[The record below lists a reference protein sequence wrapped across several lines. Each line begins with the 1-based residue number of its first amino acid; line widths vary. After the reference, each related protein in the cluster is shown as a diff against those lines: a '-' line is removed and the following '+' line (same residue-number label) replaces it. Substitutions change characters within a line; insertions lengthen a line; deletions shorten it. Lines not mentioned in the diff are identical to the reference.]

1 MSQAKHPFDNKIIA
15 LLQQRGMIK
24 SEAKTRLKKQVYKL
38 RAAEVNQINNYS
50 NHFGL
55 NAKQKLID
63 EILDIRREAMISS
76 LTSEKVGSNLKSLD

>member
-1 MSQAKHPFDNKIIA
+1 MSQAKHPLDHKIIT

-38 RAAEVNQINNYS
+38 QASEVNQINNYS

-76 LTSEKVGSNLKSLD
+76 LTSEKGRI

>member
-1 MSQAKHPFDNKIIA
+1 MSQAKHPLDHKIIA

-24 SEAKTRLKKQVYKL
+24 SEAKTRLKNQVYKL
-38 RAAEVNQINNYS
+38 QASEVNQINNYS

-76 LTSEKVGSNLKSLD
+76 LTSEKGRI

>member
-1 MSQAKHPFDNKIIA
+1 MSQAKHPLDNKIIS

-24 SEAKTRLKKQVYKL
+24 SEAKIRLKKQVYKL
-38 RAAEVNQINNYS
+38 QASEVNQINNYS

-76 LTSEKVGSNLKSLD
+76 LTSEKGKI

>member
-1 MSQAKHPFDNKIIA
+1 MSQAKHPLDSQIIS

-24 SEAKTRLKKQVYKL
+24 SEAKSQLKKQVYKL
-38 RAAEVNQINNYS
+38 QASEVNQINNYS

-63 EILDIRREAMISS
+63 EILDIRREALISS
-76 LTSEKVGSNLKSLD
+76 LTSTELSI

>member
-1 MSQAKHPFDNKIIA
+1 MSQAKHPLDHKIIA

-24 SEAKTRLKKQVYKL
+24 SEAKARLKKQVYKL
-38 RAAEVNQINNYS
+38 QASEVNQINNYS

-76 LTSEKVGSNLKSLD
+76 LTSEKGRI